1 MCRSIKPLRS
11 IEGIASDDEVRE
23 AALQFVR
30 KVSGIRKPTPKTA
43 PAFDHAVASVAAI
56 TSQLLA
62 DLPESRA
69 QPPRPS
75 TRRREQTGAS

>member
-11 IEGIASDDEVRE
+11 VEGAASDDEVRE

-30 KVSGIRKPTPKTA
+30 KVSGIRKPSPKTA
-43 PAFDHAVASVAAI
+43 EAFDQAVATVASA
-56 TSQLLA
+56 TRHLL
-62 DLPESRA
+62 DELPESRA

-75 TRRREQTGAS
+75 RRVRT